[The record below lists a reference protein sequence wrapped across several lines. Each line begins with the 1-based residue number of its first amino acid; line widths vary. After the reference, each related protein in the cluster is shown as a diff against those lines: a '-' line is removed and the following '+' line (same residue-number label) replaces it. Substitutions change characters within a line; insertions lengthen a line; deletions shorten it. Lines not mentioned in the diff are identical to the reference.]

1 MKTRLQVNVKENR
14 IQKVSTVILFLIIL
28 VLGSLSAVYAVPS
41 GPSVTVLSNSTAGN
55 TPGTLVSSTI
65 NGTIS
70 PGGYIFTTTLTGTQQ
85 NTKWKAY
92 VGNVTGTLTLD
103 DASTNTIFAWT
114 LTTVSGEVYA
124 SRALNINW
132 TGINCTWIGDGYY
145 NASAGRVN
153 SNRTPE
159 HNENKFLSHTGPSDN
174 VSATFFSYNH
184 SAMTIGS
191 IRVGKNECFSAQ
203 TRQRDV
209 VQAFTDSD
217 NANFTEIL
225 LYDGALNKT
234 SGNLIYASFIYQD
247 ANGYTL
253 LGTNETYDFQMIV
266 PESGA
271 PGFSSSTGYYF
282 YVELS

>member
-1 MKTRLQVNVKENR
+1 MLRTITKHGRLNTLILITVLSVALSFFLVAVNA
-14 IQKVSTVILFLIIL
+14 IPI
-28 VLGSLSAVYAVPS
+28 
-41 GPSVTVLSNSTAGN
+41 GPSVSVLSNTTAVN

-70 PGGYIFTTTLTGTQQ
+70 PGGYIFTIGLTGTQQ
-85 NTKWKAY
+85 NNRWKAY

-159 HNENKFLSHTGPSDN
+159 HNENKFLSHTGSSDN
-174 VSATFFSYNH
+174 VSATFSTYNH

-209 VQAFTDSD
+209 VQTFTDSD

-225 LYDGALNKT
+225 LYDGALNKS
-234 SGNLIYASFIYQD
+234 SGNLVYASFIYQD

-271 PGFSSSTGYYF
+271 IGFSGSTGYYF
-282 YVELS
+282 YVELT